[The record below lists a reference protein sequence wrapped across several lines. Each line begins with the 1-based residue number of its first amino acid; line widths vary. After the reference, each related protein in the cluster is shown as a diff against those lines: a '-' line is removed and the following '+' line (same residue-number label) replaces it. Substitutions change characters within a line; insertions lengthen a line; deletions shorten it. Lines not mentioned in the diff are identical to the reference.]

1 MMNIILK
8 AIMGFFEQL
17 LGLFLTP
24 IDAAIGTFF
33 PNLSTYI
40 QSFDIFITRTFSEN
54 IYWFMSLLPPN
65 FKNLLGV
72 YLTFMIALQ
81 GFIWVYHALVHILE
95 VLKKL
100 KFW

>member
-1 MMNIILK
+1 MMNVILK
-8 AIMGFFEQL
+8 AIMNFFEQL
-17 LGLFLTP
+17 LGLFLGP
-24 IDAAIGTFF
+24 IDAAVCKFF
-33 PNLSTYI
+33 PDLSTYI
-40 QSFDIFITRTFSEN
+40 QGFEIFITRTFGEN
-54 IYWFMSLLPPN
+54 LYWFMSLLPPN

-81 GFIWVYHALVHILE
+81 GFIWVYYALVHILD